1 MFCGI
6 LSVPHNTLM
15 DLNMLWTSTYTKYDI
30 QQHTVLY
37 VTMVTFQMTFL
48 MNKWTNIVM
57 DDGCVHIGYIQK
69 VI

>member
-1 MFCGI
+1 
-6 LSVPHNTLM
+6 
-15 DLNMLWTSTYTKYDI
+15 MLWTSTYTKYDI

-37 VTMVTFQMTFL
+37 VTMVTFRMTFL